1 MRIINHFYS
10 ARNGRKATGARYNVL
25 DLFSGIG
32 GFSLGLE
39 RAGFSTAAFCEIDGY
54 CRRVLAS
61 HWPQTPIYHD
71 IRQLS
76 ARRLYHDGIPR
87 IDLICGGYPC
97 QPFSIAGNQR
107 GAEDPR
113 HLWPEMH
120 RLIREIGPRWV
131 ICENVA
137 GHVECGLDAVL
148 ADLENA
154 GYTATAFVIPACAV
168 GAPHR
173 RDRVWIV
180 AHAAGLRL
188 PGTVGQKRRQSAAEL
203 SSPPLR
209 WDLPQPFTVGS
220 NDGIPYRMDRTRAL
234 GNAVL
239 PQIPEFIA
247 RSILHFEGRHRN
259 LN

>member
-1 MRIINHFYS
+1 MRIINPFYS
-10 ARNGRKATGARYNVL
+10 ARNERKATGPRHNVL

-39 RAGFSTAAFCEIDGY
+39 RAGFNTAAFCEIDGY
-54 CRRVLAS
+54 CRRVLAR
-61 HWPQTPIYHD
+61 HWPEIPTYQD

-76 ARRLYHDGIPR
+76 ARRLHHDGIPP

-113 HLWPEMH
+113 HLWPEMS
-120 RLIREIGPRWV
+120 RLIREIWPRWV

-148 ADLENA
+148 ADLEDA
-154 GYTATAFVIPACAV
+154 GYTATPFVIPACAV

-188 PGTVGQKRRQSAAEL
+188 PGTLGPNTRHTPAEL
-203 SSPPLR
+203 PSAPLR

-220 NDGIPYRMDRTRAL
+220 DDGIPYRMDRTRAL

-239 PQIPEFIA
+239 PQIPELIG
-247 RSILHFEGRHRN
+247 RSILRFEGFHGN